1 MVTIMSLL
9 VYKYLF
15 VTLFSKQEI
24 KSPLLS
30 PKMETLKE
38 LLPLNLLAK
47 IDPLLRINPWT
58 FKKFWV

>member
-47 IDPLLRINPWT
+47 IDPLLRINP
-58 FKKFWV
+58 